1 MQCKSVSTVT
11 FLICTWPNIF
21 APQNRCMM
29 SIPTRT
35 LRSSYARFE
44 LAMGMYHA
52 LSWKGHHT
60 HPKGICPMS
69 ITKMCVVPT
78 IDTSF
83 LGSEGK
89 KKSDTTSVL
98 SAIKAKPDLLSS
110 LIWPWIGHPALYSF
124 LPKQLSKS
132 SPFQTFL
139 QDPFSSYN
147 TQREGKMKDFNM
159 DNYKSYLSS
168 LDVPNG
174 HVVMF
179 TSNISPHNLM
189 WIFKNKT
196 MHRSISKVSLHFA

>member
-1 MQCKSVSTVT
+1 
-11 FLICTWPNIF
+11 
-21 APQNRCMM
+21 
-29 SIPTRT
+29 
-35 LRSSYARFE
+35 
-44 LAMGMYHA
+44 
-52 LSWKGHHT
+52 
-60 HPKGICPMS
+60 
-69 ITKMCVVPT
+69 
-78 IDTSF
+78 
-83 LGSEGK
+83 
-89 KKSDTTSVL
+89 
-98 SAIKAKPDLLSS
+98 
-110 LIWPWIGHPALYSF
+110 